1 VEVRPPAGSDARI
14 PHVSVGR
21 LVLPVA
27 VLIESGS
34 VRLNGFRKIF
44 RRHTEAG
51 VAQVLGPAVEGIPR
65 SRVEDI
71 RRRRTQAGARERS
84 LARTERRLTIFIDE
98 IGLASQDCELDFN
111 VARVTRRRKNRDAIC
126 AGADDLHPRR
136 RRIDAIVDVSCAGLA
151 RGGNIQSHA
160 TLEES
165 NHFVGLKV
173 DARVHV
179 EVQRAAVAEQDFC
192 ASVLGPDAIA
202 GKKRH
207 RCRSRFGAAIP
218 FEDNCAIDDRD
229 VRGRVV
235 RDTLSTG
242 GRRSRETPHK
252 RGNDESQ
259 AGHKDLCA
267 RIQSVENPR
276 GPGFSMGEGWQAS
289 V

>member
-1 VEVRPPAGSDARI
+1 
-14 PHVSVGR
+14 
-21 LVLPVA
+21 
-27 VLIESGS
+27 VLIKRGR

-44 RRHTEAG
+44 RRHAEAG
-51 VAQVLGPAVEGIPR
+51 VAQVLGPSVEGIPR

-84 LARTERRLTIFIDE
+84 FARTERCLTIFIDE
-98 IGLASQDCELDFN
+98 IGLAAQDCELHFD
-111 VARVTRRRKNRDAIC
+111 VARLGRSRKNGDPIC
-126 AGADDLHPRR
+126 AGADDLHPRG
-136 RRIDAIVDVSCAGLA
+136 RRIDAIVDVSCSRIAGG
-151 RGGNIQSHA
+151 RNIQSHP

-179 EVQRAAVAEQDFC
+179 EVQRAAVAEQDFR
-192 ASVLGPDAIA
+192 ASVLGPDPIA
-202 GKKRH
+202 GQKRH
-207 RCRSRFGAAIP
+207 RCRSRLGAAIP

-229 VRGRVV
+229 VSGRVV
-235 RDTLSTG
+235 RDTLGTG

-252 RGNDESQ
+252 QGNDESQ

-267 RIQSVENPR
+267 RIQSVESPR
-276 GPGFSMGEGWQAS
+276 GPRFSMGEGWQPP